1 LLPNIYLISYFLHK
15 DIASKKAVSGHETYK
30 FLNVNGRWGTSGKSS
45 PLLFWTNFS
54 EAQSWANL
62 LAKNR
67 KIRSGLEVQAMY
79 VEDWTNKY
87 IYEEFRQESHSDAID
102 GYKSALAG
110 SPNPSQLKIIRV
122 AEALY
127 EISVEIEKTGLT
139 EDNRIPAHLTKSLF
153 RSFNGLT
160 FSNCCQ
166 LLNGNKA
173 LQVVEELLQGKIDPP
188 EESRVE
194 VIVKGVMFARVWVE
208 QYGLSHR
215 PLNIGPSKV

>member
-1 LLPNIYLISYFLHK
+1 MHK

-45 PLLFWTNFS
+45 PLLFWRNLS
-54 EAQSWANL
+54 DAQSWANL

-67 KIRSGLEVQAMY
+67 KIRSGIEVQAMH
-79 VEDWTNKY
+79 VDDWMNKY
-87 IYEEFRQESHSDAID
+87 QYEEFRKESHSDAID

-110 SPNPSQLKIIRV
+110 SPNPRQLKIIRV

-127 EISVEIEKTGLT
+127 EIAVEIEKIGLT
-139 EDNRIPAHLTKSLF
+139 EDNQIPAHLTKNLF
-153 RSFNGLT
+153 RSFSGLT
-160 FSNCCQ
+160 FFNCCQ
-166 LLNGNKA
+166 LLNGNRA

-194 VIVKGVMFARVWVE
+194 VIVKGVTFARVWVE
-208 QYGLSHR
+208 QYGLSQC
-215 PLNIGPSKV
+215 PLNAWPNKV